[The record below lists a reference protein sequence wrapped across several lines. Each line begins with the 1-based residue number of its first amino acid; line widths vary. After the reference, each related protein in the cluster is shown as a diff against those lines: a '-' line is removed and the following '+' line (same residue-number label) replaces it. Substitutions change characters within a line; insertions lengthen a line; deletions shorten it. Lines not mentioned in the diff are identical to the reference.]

1 MSMIARLE
9 EQLKDEQALIERRD
23 TILRLSKNADFRKV
37 ILEAFF
43 VEECARYARESGD
56 PALPPEARAD
66 ALAIAQAAGH
76 LKRFL
81 NIQITLGNQA
91 ERKLPEI
98 SEAIEQERLLEQ
110 DGVEAL
116 PEGYEG
122 DVD

>member
-1 MSMIARLE
+1 MSRTTLLE
-9 EQLKDEQALIERRD
+9 EQLKDEKALIERRD

-56 PALPPEARAD
+56 PALPQQVRDD
-66 ALAIAQAAGH
+66 ALAMAQAAGH

-81 NIQITLGNQA
+81 NVQITMGNQA

-98 SEAIEQERLLEQ
+98 EQAIEEERLLEQ
-110 DGVEAL
+110 DGVEL
-116 PEGYEG
+116 MPEGYEG